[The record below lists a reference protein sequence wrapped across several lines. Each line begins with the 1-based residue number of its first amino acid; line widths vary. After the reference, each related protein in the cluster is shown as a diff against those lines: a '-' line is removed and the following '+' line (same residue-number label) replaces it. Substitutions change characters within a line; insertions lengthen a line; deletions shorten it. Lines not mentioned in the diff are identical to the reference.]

1 MMSRLDRRAFLQTAS
16 VAFIASLARRGWADG
31 GVASAADGGRL
42 TGAEDA
48 FVRFG
53 SAPQQ
58 LATPLSFMERPIT
71 PTPVFFVRSHFG
83 PPARDPSRKVAITG
97 MVKTPLTLSAA
108 DLGGLPEV
116 TITAVL
122 QCAGN
127 SRASIVPRVPG
138 VQWSHGAMGQATFTG
153 VRLKDLLA
161 KAGVDTKAGFVR
173 VSGGDLPPKPTVPGF
188 IRSIPLARAM
198 DPTTL
203 VATRM
208 NGEPLTLAHGAPMRL
223 IVPGWAGDHWIKW
236 LTTINVQAEEADGF
250 YMQTAYRYPTEPVPA
265 GQPVP
270 PEKMKP
276 LTTMPV
282 KSIIG
287 RPEEDG
293 RAAIGV
299 QEIAGVAFS
308 GDAAIAKVEISL
320 DLGKSWKPATLEGE
334 SGVGR
339 WQVFRHL
346 FEQKT
351 AGRVTALARA
361 TDRKNNVQPEKGV
374 WNPSGYHWNAWHRVS
389 WEVT

>member
-1 MMSRLDRRAFLQTAS
+1 MISRLDRRAFLQSAS
-16 VAFIASLARRGWADG
+16 LAFIASLARRSWADG
-31 GVASAADGGRL
+31 GAPSA
-42 TGAEDA
+42 AEDA

-83 PPARDPSRKVAITG
+83 PPALDAARKVAITG
-97 MVKTPLTLSAA
+97 MVKTPLTLSVA
-108 DLGGLPEV
+108 DLKGLPEV

-127 SRASIVPRVPG
+127 SRSFIEPRVPG

-153 VRLKDLLA
+153 VRLKDLLE

-173 VSGGDLPPKPTVPGF
+173 VSGGDLAPKPTVPAF
-188 IRSIPLARAM
+188 IRSIPLSRAM

-208 NGEPLTLAHGAPMRL
+208 NGEPLTLAHGAPLRL

-236 LTTINVQAEEADGF
+236 LTTVNVQKDEADGF
-250 YMQTAYRYPTEPVPA
+250 YMHTAYKFPTEVVAP

-270 PEKMKP
+270 PEKMKS
-276 LTTMPV
+276 LTTFPV

-287 RPEEDG
+287 RPADGG
-293 RAAIGV
+293 RAPIGA
-299 QEIAGVAFS
+299 QEVVGVAFS
-308 GDAAIAKVEISL
+308 GDAAIAKVEVSL
-320 DLGKSWKPATLEGE
+320 DDGKTWKPAALEGE
-334 SGVGR
+334 GGVGR
-339 WQVFRHL
+339 WQVFRYR

-361 TDRKNNVQPEKGV
+361 TDRKNNAQPEKAV

-389 WEVT
+389 WEVA